1 MAVLDK
7 EMKITQEVTCTTS
20 ASEAVT
26 EIKELKSAN
35 VGSGFIINYG
45 AHGYAKFI
53 VDEKSLS
60 MFEEGLH
67 KVEDRLTRNQIYG
80 MLYDMVKS
88 GHISGSRVMHIM
100 ANNLKHETAEEVLS
114 TQMRQYVPSIINKF
128 LPTESFE

>member
-1 MAVLDK
+1 
-7 EMKITQEVTCTTS
+7 
-20 ASEAVT
+20 
-26 EIKELKSAN
+26 
-35 VGSGFIINYG
+35 
-45 AHGYAKFI
+45 
-53 VDEKSLS
+53 